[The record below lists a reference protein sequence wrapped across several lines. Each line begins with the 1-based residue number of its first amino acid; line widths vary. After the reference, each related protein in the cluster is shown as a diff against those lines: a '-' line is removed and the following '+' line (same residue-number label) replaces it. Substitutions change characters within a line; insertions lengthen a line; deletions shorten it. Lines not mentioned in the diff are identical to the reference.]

1 MKRILIPI
9 LLLAV
14 LALGRTA
21 DPVLVPSGRAF
32 ETVRHNI
39 NNLTMVITNKGTFGQ
54 DESGNNGGL
63 FWRYSG
69 YAPTNYYIYGA
80 GPWFGTITG
89 EGDTLVT
96 IGYGPSGGQFEYG
109 CGLAGMSVSH
119 PDAIIYFYPT
129 PWPPPSETY
138 PMAPQTYKSHQDSW
152 CAMNDLDIQYHMPGD
167 TRPIGLEVYQTVY
180 AWNLSTTADI
190 IFLKFDCKN
199 VSGQTL
205 NDCYFGVITDNDIGN
220 EAGTAANDRCSGIV
234 YREYLFP
241 GDPTP
246 IIVDDLGYQWQEVPE
261 GGWPIFPGT
270 IGFDYLQSPYRCEAG
285 WDRDNDGIDDGSE
298 QDSAYY
304 YTYVPDSLW
313 DADLDGTPDWRDP
326 SQIPQWGMTSFKR
339 FTLDLEPSRDNQRY
353 VTMAGYN
360 FVTGQYDPLDTVAPD
375 PGDQRFGQC
384 SGPFELLPDST
395 VTVLVGVMVTAW
407 TEAPGAPA
415 PPGYPLFATP
425 DSALAL
431 VDRTAQFIFDQNWL
445 LPGPP
450 APPTLTLVPGDARIT
465 LVWNTFAETFADP
478 YYDVVGWDSL
488 AIPPGPFNEVLYD
501 SFYLKYDFEGY
512 GIWKSINGLEYEL
525 LTRYDKVDNITFDD
539 AETGIY
545 ATDGGLVHSY
555 TDEDVRNGFTYYYA
569 VTAFDYN
576 YVAAETSGI
585 VFGQPIWFESGR
597 VGVTGVARRDPANY
611 EPGQYTVNVVYGNPV
626 LADSNLE
633 ITITAPLE
641 MTADHLYL
649 DFAPIEYDAGNA
661 RYSVEFLDRDYNL
674 VDQFTATLAAGQDVL
689 NEFPVYQGLSITPL
703 FVRENIPA
711 TSSIFASVVVESGT
725 YPDTFPAATWLVP
738 APMPTNWSY
747 RGNDY
752 RVYWRAK
759 DAGGPVNTV
768 TVVDVQVGD
777 TIPYQPF
784 LENTATMPIADGWC
798 FRSLTLATDTL
809 IYGTVPQGTR
819 FLYIR
824 GGKFKLKNLNQL
836 APGDPVPSAN
846 DVWLVSARV
855 DYAAAPAYARLE
867 IVPIPAAYADTAVA
881 LNVKVVPNPYII
893 ANEWQQTFDQRRLRF
908 INLPADCV
916 IRVFTLNGDLIR
928 MIRHV
933 DTSEGGVAGDLGGD
947 EWWDLLSDNR
957 QLIASGVY
965 IFHIQSDVGE
975 QVGKFVLIR

>member
-1 MKRILIPI
+1 MKKMIVFII
-9 LLLAV
+9 IV
-14 LALGRTA
+14 LGLFGRTVV
-21 DPVLVPSGRAF
+21 DISGGREF
-32 ETVRHNI
+32 QIVRHNI
-39 NNLTMVITNKGTFGQ
+39 NNLLLCVGNFGTFGQ
-54 DESGNNGGL
+54 HESGNSGGL
-63 FWRYSG
+63 WWRYSG
-69 YAPTNYYIYGA
+69 YEIDRYYIYGA
-80 GPWFGTITG
+80 GVWFGTIDTM
-89 EGDTLVT
+89 GDTLVS
-96 IGYGPSGGQFEYG
+96 IGYGPSGGQSEFAP
-109 CGLAGMSVSH
+109 GLGGWSVTD
-119 PDAIIYFYPT
+119 PDAIIYLYPNV
-129 PWPPPSETY
+129 WPPNQARL
-138 PMAPQTYKSHQDSW
+138 PMAPQEPFSHQDSW
-152 CAMNDLDIQYHMPGD
+152 CVYNDCDSLYHMAQD
-167 TRPIGLEVYQTVY
+167 TRPIGIEVCQAVY
-180 AWNLSTTADI
+180 VWDYFLQKDI
-190 IFLKFDCKN
+190 IYLTFDVRN
-199 VSGQTL
+199 VSGHTL
-205 NDCYFGVITDNDIGN
+205 RDCYLALCTDCDIA
-220 EAGTAANDRCSGIV
+220 EWYFDLCTGIV
-234 YREYLFP
+234 YREYVID
-241 GDPTP
+241 GDT
-246 IIVDDLGYQWQEVPE
+246 IIVDDLYYQWKDYPVPW
-261 GGWPIFPGT
+261 WPIFPGVV
-270 IGFDYLQSPYRCEAG
+270 GFDILQTPFDLVADQDKDGDTIPDQFERDSMYYVSNWPEYK
-285 WDRDNDGIDDGSE
+285 WDVDR
-298 QDSAYY
+298 
-304 YTYVPDSLW
+304 
-313 DADLDGTPDWRDP
+313 DGTPDWRDP
-326 SQIPQWGMTSFKR
+326 SQIPQCGMTSFKR

-360 FVTGQYDPLDTVAPD
+360 FVTGQYEPYDTVLPE
-375 PGDQRFGQC
+375 PNDQRMLMS
-384 SGPFELLPDST
+384 SGPFDLGPDSM
-395 VTVLVGVMVTAW
+395 VTLVFAIMVTAW